1 MTLGFVLSRLVMVFT
16 AMAAGYILVK
26 TKLLDASAGTVLSR
40 LIVYVLD
47 PALVLNSALT
57 SDRVF
62 TNEQIFLF
70 TGIALACYAFLI
82 ATSYAVVRLLRV
94 KDAEKGLY
102 QFMYIFS
109 NIGFF
114 GIPVISSL
122 YGPNATILITI
133 FIIPFEVLSF
143 TYGITRVSG
152 GKYKF
157 HPKMLLHPM
166 IIASVAAYALYLL
179 RVTPPAVVTDTIEF
193 IGRATSPCAMLVVGI
208 LIANAPLKRVF
219 ANPRMYGLIVI
230 KMILVP
236 ALVLFVLRRLIPPG
250 ENVDLLIAV
259 AVMVMAMPTA
269 TNTALLATQYGG
281 DAEGAA
287 CGVFLATVSTVVTIP
302 LLVWLIQVV

>member
-1 MTLGFVLSRLVMVFT
+1 MTIGFVLSRLVIVFA
-16 AMAAGYILVK
+16 AMAAGFILVK
-26 TKLLDASAGTVLSR
+26 TKLLEASAGTVLSR
-40 LIVYVLD
+40 IIVYVLD
-47 PALVLNSALT
+47 PALVLSSALT

-82 ATSYAVVRLLRV
+82 ATSYGVVRLLRV
-94 KDAEKGLY
+94 KDTEKGLY

-114 GIPVISSL
+114 GIPVISAL

-157 HPKMLLHPM
+157 SAKMLLHPM
-166 IIASVAAYALYLL
+166 ILASVAAYVLYLL

-208 LIANAPLKRVF
+208 LIAKAPLRRVF
-219 ANPRMYGLIVI
+219 ANARMYGLIVI

-236 ALVLFVLRRLIPPG
+236 ALVLFVLRRLIPDG

-287 CGVFLATVSTVVTIP
+287 CGVFLATISTIVTIP
-302 LLVWLIQVV
+302 LLVWLIQTV